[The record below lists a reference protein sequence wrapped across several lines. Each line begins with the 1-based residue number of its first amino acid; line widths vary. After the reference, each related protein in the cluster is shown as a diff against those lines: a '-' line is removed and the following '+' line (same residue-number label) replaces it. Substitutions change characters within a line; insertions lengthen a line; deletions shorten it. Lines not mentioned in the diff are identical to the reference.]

1 MAFIAAKSKAI
12 APPLVALLYI
22 CSVHGSVFLG
32 KQPDTVPDGHMNLQV
47 ENFLLAEME
56 KELGGTH
63 RTFTEKRLEGIKR
76 SVKPIFDSMSKNSN
90 DKLDV
95 PAVSY
100 VLHRVFV
107 QRHGWFV
114 KELVPTSKAFASW
127 NSSNPIQILGDK
139 VSADATSLFH
149 QRIQDGF
156 GIHEIAV
163 LAATFEH
170 LVHKESLS
178 RLQTAYDSLKFSSE
192 DVIGKEDVTEI
203 IDTYMAIYLMA
214 GSRFKFQHQLTPE
227 FVKGLRQNITRFYP
241 RFPEVQKF
249 LREVESEVLPKRD
262 YIYFSE
268 VMSVVEE
275 VGDRYGQF
283 QNSECLTIK
292 NHLLEIEDKGA
303 GGAGRVRLADFY
315 KARLYNGRYEF
326 AESAEHLKQMGSLDE
341 SDPQQPKVIIPN
353 YVNGPSNC
361 LASTNFYQVCC
372 IDECDGL
379 LGQLEAKIGRP
390 SASPAE
396 IVSLIA
402 GMSSSTVLS
411 DRVLSGWLLQRL
423 DEVASH
429 HNGQVPLHGRL
440 FAQWMHYAYPRECP
454 FPHAHGE
461 AELVRYGK
469 IASEADMK
477 AVIKESASQE
487 VYLYDR
493 QLSEESATAEEL
505 LLMHSAMWSMEEEL
519 VSHGPRGTFEATGA
533 STSFLRVCFRGMIM
547 IATLFSVSVA
557 LLRISQP
564 AKAST
569 STKGSEKYYV

>member
-139 VSADATSLFH
+139 VSTDATSLFH
-149 QRIQDGF
+149 ERIQDGF

-203 IDTYMAIYLMA
+203 IDTYMTIYLMA
-214 GSRFKFQHQLTPE
+214 GSRIKDVNQLTPE
-227 FVKGLRQNITRFYP
+227 FVKGLRQNMTRFYP
-241 RFPEVQKF
+241 RFPEVQQF
-249 LREVESEVLPKRD
+249 LRKVEGEVLPKRD

-275 VGDRYGQF
+275 VGDRYGHF
-283 QNSECLTIK
+283 QNAECLTIK
-292 NHLLEIEDKGA
+292 NHLLEIEEKGA

-326 AESAEHLKQMGSLDE
+326 AESAEHLKQTGSLDE
-341 SDPQQPKVIIPN
+341 SDPEQPKVIIPN

-372 IDECDGL
+372 IDECDNL
-379 LGQLEAKIGRP
+379 LGKLETEIGRP
-390 SASPAE
+390 SAPPAE

-402 GMSSSTVLS
+402 GMSSSTVAS

-440 FAQWMHYAYPRECP
+440 FAQWMHYAFPRECP
-454 FPHAHGE
+454 YPHAHGE
-461 AELVRYGK
+461 AELVRHGK
-469 IASEADMK
+469 IASKSDME
-477 AVIKESASQE
+477 AVIAKDASQE

-493 QLSEESATAEEL
+493 QIYEKSSSAEEL

-519 VSHGPRGTFEATGA
+519 VSHPPRGTFEATA
-533 STSFLRVCFRGMIM
+533 DSASFLRVCFRGVIM
-547 IATLFSVSVA
+547 MATLFSVAVA
-557 LLRISQP
+557 LVRTSQP

-569 STKGSEKYYV
+569 FTKGSEKYYV